1 MKIIAFLFLLN
12 FTNPTVDVSEKELI
26 PLTGMVVE
34 DETGEPL
41 PGAMVRVQG
50 LEKKYYTDFDGNFYI
65 DDLKPGSYE
74 IEVSYISFESKKI
87 TEVQID
93 RTNNTLL
100 VSLK

>member
-1 MKIIAFLFLLN
+1 M
-12 FTNPTVDVSEKELI
+12 DVLEGELI
-26 PLTGMVVE
+26 PVTGMVVE
-34 DETGEPL
+34 DATGEPL

-50 LEKKYYTDFDGNFYI
+50 LSKKYYTDFEGNFYI

-74 IEVSYISFESKKI
+74 IEVSYISFESKKL

-93 RTNNTLL
+93 RKNNSLL